1 MLRPLASADVLG
13 RLLGERG
20 LQSASSVHINR
31 KPSPMPNGSS
41 VPSTSEV
48 PISAKGAS
56 LPALPHGPTRQLT
69 PRRTASFQELCK
81 PCEQPTCGLASTDL
95 CVSLNP
101 QESRSIVPFAGE
113 WGMEPWSDGLR

>member
-1 MLRPLASADVLG
+1 MLGPLASADVLG
-13 RLLGERG
+13 RCWGERG

-56 LPALPHGPTRQLT
+56 LPALPHGPARQLT
-69 PRRTASFQELCK
+69 PRRTASFYEICQPFEK
-81 PCEQPTCGLASTDL
+81 PTCGLAFTDFL
-95 CVSLNP
+95 CFFETH
-101 QESRSIVPFAGE
+101 ES
-113 WGMEPWSDGLR
+113 